1 LLRNLRRIHIEVVP
15 DINSHWAVKRQR
27 SRLEYLVEILKEYA
41 DDSDQKSLLEALK
54 VDFQLTSQK
63 PAQSACGKTVRGTI
77 NSCVPKDTEKFM
89 FGLESLAYLRGIKD
103 VEITGLPEWYTKCLQ
118 LSIQGRGGGVE
129 KIDWPLV
136 GSRRRGKGNS
146 TQWKKYLVS
155 TRKWH
160 QPTLNWKEF
169 AERNKITTSVDIEDF
184 YAVGG

>member
-1 LLRNLRRIHIEVVP
+1 
-15 DINSHWAVKRQR
+15 
-27 SRLEYLVEILKEYA
+27 
-41 DDSDQKSLLEALK
+41 
-54 VDFQLTSQK
+54 
-63 PAQSACGKTVRGTI
+63 
-77 NSCVPKDTEKFM
+77 M

-136 GSRRRGKGNS
+136 EFRRRAKGNS

-155 TRKWH
+155 ARKWH

-169 AERNKITTSVDIEDF
+169 AERNEITTPADIEDL
-184 YAVGG
+184 YAADG